1 MLSCGVIISA
11 LLSVSPCIQADT
23 LKSSEIS
30 SERFEGNISMPQ
42 TALKEDIA
50 RSGDVADAIRR
61 FSGLQLRDY
70 GGAGGLRT
78 VNVRSLGSAHTGV
91 FIDGIQVMN
100 AQNMQV
106 DLGRFSTDILSEI
119 SLYNGLKTD
128 FLQSA
133 SEYAAGSSLYLWHG
147 APDFG
152 EGGVSGTATLKGST
166 LAGGEV
172 SAHSSF
178 KAGRTSYISAGAGF
192 LRSEGMY
199 RFKPAGYDTTM
210 VRRNGDIT
218 SGRMEIIA
226 GSMPGTVSE
235 WYISAYGY
243 ESERGLP
250 GPVYKRAEEWQMSS
264 DRQKDMNLYV
274 QGRWKRPVGKRFSIM
289 VSGKA
294 WRDRLRYTDI
304 SEISAVDTAVYK
316 YNNSGIYSSA
326 AVLYTP
332 VSWLKLAAAADYRYS
347 RLIAN
352 RLQTSPKR
360 HESLESLSA
369 SFVFGSFDASISTV
383 ATRMRDIFGEGE
395 AVRSA
400 ITPSAVL
407 LFRPCREA
415 AVGVFAKESFRM
427 PTFNDI
433 YYVTAGVKSLRPE
446 RARQV
451 GINTVYKPFSSGPWD
466 AEAAAEGYYNYVT
479 DKIIAVPTANQFR
492 WTMYNIGR
500 VRIIGADLRASVSY
514 SSEGMASGCC
524 VRYSFQRARDVSAAG
539 KKQIP
544 YIPLHSGSGE
554 LFFEFK
560 GWRADLSAQLTGERF
575 TVSSNLPQ
583 FRLGSWFTMDL
594 RLAKELKTRLTWA
607 KGITLSLDIRNLTG
621 ENYEIVSG
629 YPMPG
634 CNASFSVK
642 AGF

>member
-1 MLSCGVIISA
+1 MLSGGVIISA
-11 LLSVSPCIQADT
+11 FLSVSLCNAADT

-30 SERFEGNISMPQ
+30 SARFKGNISMPQ
-42 TALKEDIA
+42 TVLKEDIA

-61 FSGLQLRDY
+61 FSGLQIRDY

-106 DLGRFSTDILSEI
+106 DLGRFSTDMLSEI
-119 SLYNGLKTD
+119 SLHNGQKTD

-133 SEYAAGSSLYLWHG
+133 SEYAAGSSLYLEHG

-152 EGGVSGTATLKGST
+152 SGSFAGSATLKGGT
-166 LAGGEV
+166 LATGEV
-172 SAHSSF
+172 SAHGSF
-178 KAGRTSYISAGAGF
+178 KAGKTAYISSGLGF
-192 LRSEGMY
+192 LRSGSRY
-199 RFKPAGYDTTM
+199 RFKPRGYDTTM

-226 GSMPGTVSE
+226 GNMPGRISE
-235 WYISAYGY
+235 WKVSAYAYG
-243 ESERGLP
+243 SERGLP
-250 GPVYKRAEEWQMSS
+250 GPVYKRADEWPMSS
-264 DRQKDMNLYV
+264 DRQMDRNLYI
-274 QGRWKRPVGKRFSIM
+274 QGRWKRPVSERVSVM

-304 SEISAVDTAVYK
+304 SEIAATDTAVYD
-316 YNNSGIYSSA
+316 YDNSGIYFSA
-326 AVLYTP
+326 AVLFKP
-332 VSWLKLAAAADYRYS
+332 ASWLRLSAAADYRYS
-347 RLIAN
+347 HLVSN
-352 RLQTSPKR
+352 RLQTSPRR
-360 HESLESLSA
+360 HESLESFSA
-369 SFVFGSFDASISTV
+369 AFVFGNFDASLSAV
-383 ATRMRDIFGEGE
+383 AARMRDIFGNGE

-400 ITPSAVL
+400 VTPSAVL
-407 LFRPCREA
+407 RFRPCRKMV
-415 AVGVFAKESFRM
+415 VGGFAKESFRM

-433 YYVTAGVKSLRPE
+433 YYVTTGVKALRPE

-451 GINTVYKPFSSGPWD
+451 GISAAYGPFTDGPWD
-466 AEAAAEGYYNYVT
+466 TEAAVEGYYNLVT

-500 VRIIGADLRASVSY
+500 VRILGADLRASVSY
-514 SSEGMASGCC
+514 SSEDVSSGGCL
-524 VRYSFQRARDVSAAG
+524 RYSFQKARDISAPG
-539 KKQIP
+539 KGQIP

-554 LFFEFK
+554 LFFEFR

-575 TVSSNLPQ
+575 TASSNLPQ

-594 RLAKELKTRLTWA
+594 RLSKELKY
-607 KGITLSLDIRNLTG
+607 GILGTDGIVIAMDIRNLTG
-621 ENYEIVSG
+621 KNYEIVRG

-634 CNASFSVK
+634 CNAVFSVK
-642 AGF
+642 AEF